1 MRALEHP
8 TFLGIDLTGSGRRAS
23 AYALL
28 DGGDRV
34 LDLGFVGDDADIL
47 GLVERRAPRF
57 VALDAPFGLPKGLC
71 CLEESCPCSPESSQP
86 GRACERELASRF
98 GIPCFWT
105 TKRTIIK
112 PMVYRA
118 IGLRAALEER
128 GTEVLE
134 TYPYAIKVRLFGRD
148 LPKKSTREGVAYLRR
163 RLVALLPSLAPWSEG
178 LGHDLCDAVVAAHAA
193 VLHHRG
199 GTEVLGDASEG
210 AMVIPKGSPLVYN
223 AHGTRLGSVRGPG

>member
-1 MRALEHP
+1 MRALEHS
-8 TFLGIDLTGSGRRAS
+8 TFLGIDLTGSARRTS

-28 DGGDRV
+28 DAGDTV
-34 LDLGFVGDDADIL
+34 LDVGFVGDDADIL
-47 GLVERRAPRF
+47 RLVERRRPRY

-71 CLEESCPCSPESSQP
+71 CLEESCRCSPESPWP

-112 PMVYRA
+112 AMVHRA

-128 GTEVLE
+128 GAAVLE
-134 TYPYAIKVRLFGRD
+134 TYPYAIKVRLFGRK
-148 LPKKSTREGVAYLRR
+148 LPKKTTPEGVSYLRR
-163 RLVALLPSLAPWSEG
+163 RLLALLPSLAPWSEG
-178 LGHDLCDAVVAAHAA
+178 LDHDLCDAVVAAYAA

-199 GTEVLGDASEG
+199 RTEVLGDASEG
-210 AMVIPKGSPLVYN
+210 AMVIPRDSAAGV
-223 AHGTRLGSVRGPG
+223 

>member
-1 MRALEHP
+1 MALEHP
-8 TFLGIDLTGSGRRAS
+8 TFLGIDLTGSGRRPS

-28 DGGDRV
+28 DARDDVIDVGYVGG
-34 LDLGFVGDDADIL
+34 DADIL
-47 GLVERRAPRF
+47 RLVERRAPRF

-71 CLEESCPCSPESSQP
+71 CLEESCACSPESPQP

-112 PMVYRA
+112 AMVYRA
-118 IGLRAALEER
+118 IGLRAVLEER
-128 GTEVLE
+128 GAAVLE
-134 TYPYAIKVRLFGRD
+134 TYPYAIKVRLFGRN
-148 LPKKSTREGVAYLRR
+148 LPRKSTREGVAYLRR
-163 RLVALLPSLAPWSEG
+163 RLLALLPSLAPWVET

-210 AMVIPKGSPLVYN
+210 AMVIPRDSAAGV
-223 AHGTRLGSVRGPG
+223 